1 MYIYRI
7 KYSLI
12 IDMNIYKIKY
22 SLVFEVVNFVY
33 DMFRDIFYA
42 WKTCG

>member
-1 MYIYRI
+1 MNIYRI
-7 KYSLI
+7 KYSLVFEVV
-12 IDMNIYKIKY
+12 IYKIKY

-42 WKTCG
+42 WKTRG

>member
-22 SLVFEVVNFVY
+22 SLVFEVVNLVY
-33 DMFRDIFYA
+33 DRFRDIFYV
-42 WKTCG
+42 WKTRC

>member
-1 MYIYRI
+1 MNIYRI
-7 KYSLI
+7 KYSLVFEVV
-12 IDMNIYKIKY
+12 IYKIKY

-42 WKTCG
+42 

>member
-22 SLVFEVVNFVY
+22 SLVFEVVNLVY
-33 DMFRDIFYA
+33 DRFRDIFYV
-42 WKTCG
+42 